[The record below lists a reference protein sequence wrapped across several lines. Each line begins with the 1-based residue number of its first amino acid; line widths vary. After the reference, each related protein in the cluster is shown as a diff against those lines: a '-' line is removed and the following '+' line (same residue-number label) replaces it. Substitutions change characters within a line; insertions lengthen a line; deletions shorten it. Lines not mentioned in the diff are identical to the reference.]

1 MTDSLLQKY
10 VKLALQARDSRTP
23 FLVVSEAE
31 LLELLREASEN
42 NATPLQLSGNHFKF
56 MGVDVYVDVPIIVK

>member
-42 NATPLQLSGNHFKF
+42 NAIGRVQDFES
-56 MGVDVYVDVPIIVK
+56 